1 MKKWIGLAVVAS
13 IIAVYVVSRIA
24 SVDEI
29 ERQSRNYESA
39 VSSFMASGAH
49 LAPTATPLPEVWHW
63 VRQSNGTF
71 VYTRATPAM
80 ARGTPRPIRRSTPTP
95 DPLAVCDEDF
105 VGQDARV
112 EDAIVRVYEINYT
125 TIEESA
131 SPEEFASK
139 RPDASREVAQVWRD
153 TAANARG
160 VPSRLLGSLAEIWE
174 LSATIPIDDA
184 AAQADNLRSLTD
196 IYLDLA
202 SGFEICESTKR
213 FVTDLRQ
220 EAEGLRQLADEVN

>member
-1 MKKWIGLAVVAS
+1 MKKWIWLAVVAS

-49 LAPTATPLPEVWHW
+49 LAPTATPLPDVLI
-63 VRQSNGTF
+63 RLSDGTF
-71 VYTRATPAM
+71 AYTKATP
-80 ARGTPRPIRRSTPTP
+80 ARGTPRPILRSTPTP
-95 DPLAVCDEDF
+95 DPGAVCDEDF
-105 VGQDARV
+105 VGQDTRV
-112 EDAIVRVYEINYT
+112 EDAIVRVYEINYA

-153 TAANARG
+153 AAANARG

-174 LSATIPIDDA
+174 QSATIPIDDVT
-184 AAQADNLRSLTD
+184 AQADNLRSLTD
-196 IYLDLA
+196 VYLDLA
-202 SGFEICESTKR
+202 SGFEKCESTKS

>member
-29 ERQSRNYESA
+29 QRQSRNYESA

-49 LAPTATPLPEVWHW
+49 LAPTATPLPDVLI
-63 VRQSNGTF
+63 RLSDGTF
-71 VYTRATPAM
+71 AYTKATP
-80 ARGTPRPIRRSTPTP
+80 ARGTPRPILRSTPTP

-112 EDAIVRVYEINYT
+112 EDAIVRVYEINYS
-125 TIEESA
+125 TIDESA

-139 RPDASREVAQVWRD
+139 QPDASREVAQVWRD
-153 TAANARG
+153 AAANARG

-174 LSATIPIDDA
+174 LSATIAIDDA

-196 IYLDLA
+196 VYLDLA
-202 SGFEICESTKR
+202 SGFEKCESTKS
-213 FVTDLRQ
+213 FATDLRQ
-220 EAEGLRQLADEVN
+220 EAEGLQQLANEVN

>member
-29 ERQSRNYESA
+29 QRQSRNYESA

-49 LAPTATPLPEVWHW
+49 LAPTATPLPDVLI
-63 VRQSNGTF
+63 RLSDGTF
-71 VYTRATPAM
+71 AYTKATPAR
-80 ARGTPRPIRRSTPTP
+80 ARGTPRPILRSTPTP
-95 DPLAVCDEDF
+95 DPSAVCDEDF

-112 EDAIVRVYEINYT
+112 EDAIVRVYEINFAV
-125 TIEESA
+125 IEQSA

-139 RPDASREVAQVWRD
+139 QPDASREVAQVWRD
-153 TAANARG
+153 AAANARG

-196 IYLDLA
+196 VYLDLA
-202 SGFEICESTKR
+202 SGFEKCESTKS

-220 EAEGLRQLADEVN
+220 EAEGLRQLANELN

>member
-49 LAPTATPLPEVWHW
+49 LAPTATPLPEVWQW
-63 VRQSNGTF
+63 ERQSNGTF
-71 VYTRATPAM
+71 VYTRATPAR

-95 DPLAVCDEDF
+95 APLAVCDEDF
-105 VGQDARV
+105 VGQDTRV

-153 TAANARG
+153 VAVNRG
-160 VPSRLLGSLAEIWE
+160 AEPARLLGVIADIWE
-174 LSATIPIDDA
+174 QNAAIDINDA
-184 AAQADNLRSLTD
+184 AAQADSLRSIAD
-196 IYLDLA
+196 VYLDLA
-202 SGFEICESTKR
+202 DEFEKCESTKS
-213 FVTDLRQ
+213 FASDLRQ
-220 EAEGLRQLADEVN
+220 EAQGMQQLADEAS